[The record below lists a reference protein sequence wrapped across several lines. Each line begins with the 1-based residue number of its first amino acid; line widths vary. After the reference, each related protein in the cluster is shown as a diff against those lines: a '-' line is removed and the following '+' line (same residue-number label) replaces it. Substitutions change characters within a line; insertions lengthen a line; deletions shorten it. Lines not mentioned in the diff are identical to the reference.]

1 MGLVLVVRLDRSA
14 QSLRKTAR
22 EREGGGGE
30 GGNVEREARGGESVG
45 KVVMRGRVAELVRDG
60 EC

>member
-22 EREGGGGE
+22 EREGGE